1 MLIIAVKFLYLL
13 SIVVWI
19 GSIVFFSFL
28 AAPSI
33 FKVLPRET
41 AGEVVGDIF
50 PKYWMVGYAAS
61 LLALS
66 TLLID
71 SMSTHTSPFAEI
83 AILVAMSLLGFYAGL
98 VVGAK
103 ARDIKAD
110 IKKAEASDS
119 EVELLRRAFKRVHA
133 VSAILNM
140 LVLCLGL
147 VLIYFTALR
156 LV

>member
-1 MLIIAVKFLYLL
+1 MIAVKFLYLF

-33 FKVLPRET
+33 LKVLPRET

-50 PKYWMVGYAAS
+50 PKYWLVGYVSS

-71 SMSTHTSPFAEI
+71 SMVSRTSPFTEI
-83 AILVAMSLLGFYAGL
+83 AILVGMSIISFYTGL
-98 VVGAK
+98 IVAPKG
-103 ARDIKAD
+103 RDIKAK
-110 IKKAEASDS
+110 IKKAEGG
-119 EVELLRRAFKRVHA
+119 EVERLRQSFKRVHA
-133 VSAILNM
+133 VSAVLNM
-140 LVLCLGL
+140 IVLSLGL
-147 VLIYFTALR
+147 VLIYFTAVR

>member
-1 MLIIAVKFLYLL
+1 M
-13 SIVVWI
+13 
-19 GSIVFFSFL
+19 
-28 AAPSI
+28 
-33 FKVLPRET
+33 LPRET

-71 SMSTHTSPFAEI
+71 SMFTRTTPFAEI

-98 VVGAK
+98 VVSPK
-103 ARDIKAD
+103 ARDIKAE
-110 IKKAEASDS
+110 IKLAEVGEA
-119 EVELLRRAFKRVHA
+119 ELLRRAFKKVHG
-133 VSAILNM
+133 VSAVLNM
-140 LVLCLGL
+140 FVLCLGL

-156 LV
+156 LA

>member
-1 MLIIAVKFLYLL
+1 MLIAVKFLYLL

-28 AAPSI
+28 GAPSI

-83 AILVAMSLLGFYAGL
+83 AILVAMSLLSFYAGL
-98 VVGAK
+98 VVGPK
-103 ARDIKAD
+103 ARDIKVE
-110 IKKAEASDS
+110 IKLAEASQ
-119 EVELLRRAFKRVHA
+119 VEFLRRAFKRVHA
-133 VSAILNM
+133 VSAVLNM

>member
-1 MLIIAVKFLYLL
+1 MLIAVKFLYLF

-50 PKYWMVGYAAS
+50 PKYWLVGYISS

-71 SMSTHTSPFAEI
+71 SMSSHTSPFVEI
-83 AILVAMSLLGFYAGL
+83 AILVAMSLLCFYTGL
-98 VVGAK
+98 VIGPK

-110 IKKAEASDS
+110 IKKAEPS
-119 EVELLRRAFKRVHA
+119 EVGPLRRSFKRVHA
-133 VSAILNM
+133 ISLVLNM
-140 LVLCLGL
+140 FVLALGL

-156 LV
+156 LA